1 MDFIVFKARETWA
14 YSVHIGHSPHNTAPW
29 EQLHHTHTQPSQ
41 VAHTVAYYKIGI
53 TSQNVQHM
61 QQYGFNNS
69 KQ

>member
-1 MDFIVFKARETWA
+1 MDFIVFKTRDMGILCLHWSSPTQ
-14 YSVHIGHSPHNTAPW
+14 HSSMGTTT
-29 EQLHHTHTQPSQ
+29 LTHTQQSQ
-41 VAHTVAYYKIGI
+41 VAHTVAYYKIGN